1 MIETD
6 YSYSNQ
12 LLELY
17 SKDIDDYGS
26 ESFSLGYILQD
37 LGSFILFMSIS
48 ETGTLDS
55 IQIRSKKYLVK
66 IIDNSA
72 YIRMYEFL

>member
-26 ESFSLGYILQD
+26 ESFSLGYIL
-37 LGSFILFMSIS
+37 
-48 ETGTLDS
+48 
-55 IQIRSKKYLVK
+55 
-66 IIDNSA
+66 
-72 YIRMYEFL
+72 

>member
-55 IQIRSKKYLVK
+55 IQIRSKS
-66 IIDNSA
+66 I
-72 YIRMYEFL
+72 